1 LIVRNNLKQEVE
13 YSSELLGPLLLK
25 LLRKIEADPIIKSS
39 YDISFFFGN
48 SLHKSLDASV
58 LYSIMAD
65 HFQVFE
71 NNLQDLLRR
80 FDFSLSCKYSNE
92 FDTPFRSLVLNELD
106 MLLLQLIQDGL
117 YQTIKLRCQLCVVC
131 LQMNQSCHLFQSGT

>member
-1 LIVRNNLKQEVE
+1 M
-13 YSSELLGPLLLK
+13 GPLLLK

-48 SLHKSLDASV
+48 GLHKSLDASV

-80 FDFSLSCKYSNE
+80 FDFALSCKYSNE
-92 FDTPFRSLVLNELD
+92 FDTPFCSLALNELD

-117 YQTIKLRCQLCVVC
+117 YQTIKLRCQLSLVC
-131 LQMNQSCHLFQSGT
+131 L